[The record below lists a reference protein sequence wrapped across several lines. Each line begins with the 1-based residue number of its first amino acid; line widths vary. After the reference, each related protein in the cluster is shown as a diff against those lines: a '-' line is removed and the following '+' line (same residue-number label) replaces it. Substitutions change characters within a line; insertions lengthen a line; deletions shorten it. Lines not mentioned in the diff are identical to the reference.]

1 MWHRRPSVAVAAA
14 LLAFATAA
22 PALADPVD
30 YRALAMAEQVR
41 IDAAVTRPPMT
52 PVRKGL
58 LGTAIAL
65 VAVDALQSLSG
76 ARRGCLEAN
85 PLVRPLVHS
94 PALMAV
100 ASAAFSF
107 GLASIPRGTVGD
119 AALGAFDAGEA
130 LNDLSNARTPC

>member
-1 MWHRRPSVAVAAA
+1 MWAA

-30 YRALAMAEQVR
+30 YHALAFAEQVR
-41 IDAAVTRPPMT
+41 LDAAVTRPPMT
-52 PVRKGL
+52 PLRRGL
-58 LGTAIAL
+58 LGTAVAL
-65 VAVDALQSLSG
+65 VVVDGQQSLSG

-94 PALMAV
+94 APLMAV
-100 ASAAFSF
+100 ASAGFSF
-107 GLASIPRGTVGD
+107 ALSRIPRGTAGD
-119 AALGAFDAGEA
+119 AALAAFDAGEA